1 MSDYDHKILVIA
13 LLAGTVVG
21 LLFGVL
27 VGWVIWPVQYT
38 DTDLVDLKPE
48 HKDDYVVMVS
58 AAYALDGDLGK
69 AEARLAKLGADDVGQ
84 IVAGLANRY
93 IGIGAGLVDI
103 RNLVQLADALGSSD
117 SAMLDYIATPT
128 PTPTST
134 VTNTPTWTPTSTST
148 ATPTPTDTA
157 TSPPPTPT
165 FTPQPP
171 TATLTPRP
179 PTPTP
184 RPPTATP
191 TPVPPTPTSA
201 PTPTPVPTLRPLRW
215 DSRLD
220 TWLYPPVRLEPAA
233 AEPGQTYWRL
243 VVAEWRSPDESGGA
257 HYIYISTLDEAG
269 NPLPGQRVFV
279 DNGGRTIL
287 VTEYKAGTDYGVT
300 FPMYGTLGAYTC
312 HVEGLSDRV
321 VGLGLGTVKG
331 GKDHTAFHLVFQR
344 TVKQ

>member
-1 MSDYDHKILVIA
+1 MTGNRWGKVWLGV
-13 LLAGTVVG
+13 LAGIVLG
-21 LLFGVL
+21 LFAGWWLGGDTQPAKDYTTALTALEEQRREDYIVL
-27 VGWVIWPVQYT
+27 V
-38 DTDLVDLKPE
+38 
-48 HKDDYVVMVS
+48 S
-58 AAYALDGDLGK
+58 ALYALDGDLAR
-69 AEARLAKLGADDVGQ
+69 AEERLARLNEEGTAQQHCCADLVANLALKYIEGDKGLEVTQDLATLAYALGAGGEVL
-84 IVAGLANRY
+84 LAY
-93 IGIGAGLVDI
+93 V
-103 RNLVQLADALGSSD
+103 V
-117 SAMLDYIATPT
+117 TPT
-128 PTPTST
+128 HTPTS
-134 VTNTPTWTPTSTST
+134 VPT
-148 ATPTPTDTA
+148 ATDT
-157 TSPPPTPT
+157 SLPTPT
-165 FTPQPP
+165 FTEVPKP
-171 TATLTPRP
+171 ATMDL
-179 PTPTP
+179 
-184 RPPTATP
+184 TATP
-191 TPVPPTPTSA
+191 AALPTSTPIPVPPTPTSA